1 MTLSEGLEFVE
12 TIEATM
18 ENAKAIVVL
27 VRQDA
32 KAGNMKE
39 LYESADLDNPSVVS
53 VQHYKLH
60 SHPERYSGYTKDGQ
74 LVAFIKQHR
83 WTTDDELPFATGS
96 RKIALIIRKMLRLYS
111 ETDQWFVSGLVVSD
125 KLEPYERNPLLK
137 ELLRKSF
144 VDSDNGKNMDVN
156 IILHDSDPLL
166 DIAPKLGFE
175 EIGKRAEAAGAPG
188 VKQRLFR
195 RPATN

>member
-18 ENAKAIVVL
+18 ENARSIVGL
-27 VRQDA
+27 VHQDA
-32 KAGNMKE
+32 EAGGMTE
-39 LYESADLDNPSVVS
+39 LAASANPDDDNVVK

-60 SHPERYSGYTKDGQ
+60 SHPERYSGYMKDGQ

-83 WTTDDELPFATGS
+83 WTTDNELPFATGG
-96 RKIALIIRKMLRLYS
+96 RKIALTIKKTLRLYS

-144 VDSDNGKNMDVN
+144 MDSDNGKGMVVN

-166 DIAPKLGFE
+166 DIAPKLGFDW
-175 EIGKRAEAAGAPG
+175 IGKRGVAEGAPG
-188 VKQRLFR
+188 VKQRLFQR
-195 RPATN
+195 LATN

>member
-18 ENAKAIVVL
+18 ENAKSIVSL

-32 KAGNMKE
+32 KAGNME
-39 LYESADLDNPSVVS
+39 VLYESANPDDHSAVS
-53 VQHYKLH
+53 VQHYKLYT
-60 SHPERYSGYTKDGQ
+60 HPERYSGYTKDGQ

-83 WTTDDELPFATGS
+83 WTTDNELPFAKGG
-96 RKIALIIRKMLRLYS
+96 RKIALTIKKMLRLYS

-125 KLEPYERNPLLK
+125 RLEPYERNPLLK

-144 VDSDNGKNMDVN
+144 MDSDNGKGMVVN

-166 DIAPKLGFE
+166 DIAPKLGFVQ
-175 EIGKRAEAAGAPG
+175 IGKRGVAPGAPG
-188 VKQRLFR
+188 VKQRLFQR
-195 RPATN
+195 LATN